1 MKKRGAY
8 ALRLYQSLYCRLLL
22 HLRQPR
28 EDRLLGLKGVV
39 DVEHGFFH
47 GTEVVPFSV
56 YDMGAG
62 FVTLVGDAVAGKNLS
77 RG

>member
-8 ALRLYQSLYCRLLL
+8 TLRLYQSLYCRLLL

-28 EDRLLGLKGVV
+28 ENRLLGLKGVV

-47 GTEVVPFSV
+47 GTEAVALPV

-62 FVTLVGDAVAGKNLS
+62 LVALVGDAVAGKNLS